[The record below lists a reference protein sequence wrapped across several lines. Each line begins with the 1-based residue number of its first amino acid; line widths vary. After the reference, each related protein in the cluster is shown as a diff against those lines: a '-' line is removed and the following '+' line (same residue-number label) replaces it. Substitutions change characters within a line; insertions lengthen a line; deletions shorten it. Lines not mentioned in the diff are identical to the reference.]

1 MITPIVTEI
10 PRTLSAVSRDTFIG
24 ETGPRTLTP
33 VQPALTAPVS
43 LAALRAAEISNV
55 IPLVRAA

>member
-33 VQPALTAPVS
+33 VPAALTKPVS